1 MLEDLQ
7 FAYEQFPWIFAVFF
21 TVIGAC
27 IGSFL
32 NVCIFRIP
40 KGMSIVHPPSHD
52 LNTGEKIAWYDNI
65 PILSWFL
72 LRGKSRHQQS
82 PIRIRYPAVEA
93 LTAILFLCSWLLLSG
108 HAPMKAVCAM
118 VFVGM
123 MIPATFIDLDHMIIP
138 DRFSIGGVLVGF
150 SLSVCFP
157 SLHDINTPGIVGHF
171 QSGLTSMIGI
181 LVGTA
186 VIYWIGTFAE
196 IILRKPAM
204 GEGDW
209 KLLGAIGA
217 FCGWE
222 GALFGL
228 FGGSFLGV
236 FLILPLLVLSRKK
249 NPSGSGEDSVLSE
262 VAEGDGEAME
272 EGEEEIGLG
281 VQIPFGPMLALGG
294 VVYLVFFQGPV
305 DAYFDSIQ
313 VLFLNPI
320 AEMGELIPFPGP

>member
-1 MLEDLQ
+1 MLDDLQ
-7 FAYEQFPWIFAVFF
+7 FAYEQFPWVFAVFF

-32 NVCIFRIP
+32 NVCIYRIP
-40 KGMSIVHPPSHD
+40 KQMSIVHPSSHD

-65 PILSWFL
+65 PIFSWIIL
-72 LRGKSRHQQS
+72 GGKSRHQRS
-82 PIRIRYPAVEA
+82 PISPRYPFVEV
-93 LTAILFLCSWLLLSG
+93 LTAGLFLSSWLMLSG
-108 HAPMKAVCAM
+108 DSPAKALCAM
-118 VFVGM
+118 VFIGM
-123 MIPATFIDLDHMIIP
+123 MIPATFIDLDHMLIP
-138 DRFSIGGVLVGF
+138 DRFSIGGVMLGF
-150 SLSVCFP
+150 LLSVCFP
-157 SLHDINTPGIVGHF
+157 ALHDIETPGMVGHF

-186 VIYWIGTFAE
+186 VIYWIGTIAE
-196 IILRKPAM
+196 ILLRKPAM

-236 FLILPLLVLSRKK
+236 FLILPLLVLSRKRGGGESDNK
-249 NPSGSGEDSVLSE
+249 TASAESGDEE
-262 VAEGDGEAME
+262 EE
-272 EGEEEIGLG
+272 EGAEDIGLG

-294 VVYLVFFQGPV
+294 VVYLVFLQGPV
-305 DAYFDSIQ
+305 DAYFQSIE
-313 VLFLNPI
+313 VLFIDPVT
-320 AEMGELIPFPGP
+320 EMGELIPYPGDY